1 MIPATALV
9 VSYEAR
15 EDLLRCLASL
25 RDQAGEGLPVVVV
38 DNASADGSAAA
49 ARAAFPAAT
58 VVESPTNVGFGAAN
72 NLGLRE
78 VRTEAVLL
86 LNPDA
91 ELRPGA
97 LRHLLGVLEQRPAV
111 VAVGPRTLNDDGT
124 PQVSFGPRL
133 TLASEWRQR
142 RLVRGVRAREP
153 WALAAAERLQSRPA
167 APAWLSGSCLLA
179 RRAALEAVGGFDE
192 GFFLYEEDVDL
203 GYRLRAAGGELAF
216 EPSAVVVH
224 RLGRSMAR
232 DPGRARREYH
242 RSHLRL
248 YRKHNPAWE
257 QLALRL
263 SLAGRAAGRAL
274 AADPAGARDLL
285 TIALRG

>member
-1 MIPATALV
+1 MSGAERRGPTVTALV

-25 RDQAGEGLPVVVV
+25 RDHAGTTLPVVVV
-38 DNASADGSAAA
+38 DNASRDGSAAA
-49 ARAAFPAAT
+49 VRAAFPDAT
-58 VVESPTNVGFGAAN
+58 VLESPANVGFGAAN

-97 LRHLLGVLEQRPAV
+97 LDRLLGVLDQRPEV
-111 VAVGPRTLNDDGT
+111 VAVGPRTLNEDGT

-133 TLASEWRQR
+133 TLGSEWRQR
-142 RLVRGVRAREP
+142 KLVRGVRARKR
-153 WALAAAERLQSRPA
+153 WALDEAERLASTPG

-179 RRAALEAVGGFDE
+179 RRSALEAVGGFDE

-216 EPSAVVVH
+216 EPGAVVVH

-232 DPGRARREYH
+232 DPGRARREYD

-248 YRKHNPAWE
+248 YEKHNPLWE
-257 QLALRL
+257 RIVLRL
-263 SLAGRAAGRAL
+263 VL
-274 AADPAGARDLL
+274 AA
-285 TIALRG
+285 RGRTRA